1 MSCYAQDCREPPK
14 HELLSFPMCTP
25 HYIEA
30 LEHSAHIVST
40 PVGVLIIED
49 KRREEERLAPARR
62 RLEKPLLEKAA
73 RKAATGKSAGF
84 SPDPAASVNGRKRDG
99 RISRK
104 AFLRLGRRFSR
115 LLFVSSRLT
124 PQSTPIHRRPVQRFS
139 GTPSAA
145 AGCGGEQS

>member
-62 RLEKPLLEKAA
+62 RLEKRLLEKAA
-73 RKAATGKSAGF
+73 RKAATGKSADF
-84 SPDPAASVNGRKRDG
+84 SARTAGRAEEKVPETILLSGETSSQTIAMGDPPQLRLPSGKASSPPKPLPAAS
-99 RISRK
+99 
-104 AFLRLGRRFSR
+104 
-115 LLFVSSRLT
+115 
-124 PQSTPIHRRPVQRFS
+124 
-139 GTPSAA
+139 
-145 AGCGGEQS
+145 